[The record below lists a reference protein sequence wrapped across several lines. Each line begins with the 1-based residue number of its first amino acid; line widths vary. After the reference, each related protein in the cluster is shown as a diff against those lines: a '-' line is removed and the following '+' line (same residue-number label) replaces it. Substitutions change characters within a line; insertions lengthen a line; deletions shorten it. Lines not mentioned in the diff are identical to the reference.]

1 MYFKFFILLLC
12 TFNFSYSAQ
21 FKDLSD
27 AIIVHEIL
35 PFLTFDLQFNL
46 AHTNT
51 LLQNLIFQDF
61 ARILLQ
67 HYPELESA
75 LSDPM
80 KKRQLVACIMR
91 PCAYYYK
98 NLYQERV
105 PPPEHWSNYE
115 IFILAVISR
124 PSPILSDVKL
134 ASFLVKR
141 FVFLDNTRRSY
152 CNHDTIVLNIVDH
165 ILPRHSINKSVM
177 QPFLKFLKCS
187 RSNLLRII
195 YSKYHLSSQSP
206 LYTKS
211 IVAYITNPLI
221 ITHFGLQ
228 YFHFFYF
235 FLITCYLLKDHIHL
249 ILIIVASVFYTKYM
263 YNNFLPF

>member
-1 MYFKFFILLLC
+1 MFKFLILLLGI
-12 TFNFSYSAQ
+12 FKFSHSAT
-21 FKDLSD
+21 FKDLPD
-27 AIIVHEIL
+27 AIIVQGIL
-35 PFLTFDLQFNL
+35 PFLTFDSQFNL

-51 LLQNLIFQDF
+51 LLQNLIFQDL

-67 HYPELESA
+67 LYPELESA
-75 LSDPM
+75 LIDPII
-80 KKRQLVACIMR
+80 KLQLVACIMR

-98 NLYQERV
+98 NLFQERV

-124 PSPILSDVKL
+124 PNPILFDVKL
-134 ASFLVKR
+134 ASFLVKQ
-141 FVFLDNTRRSY
+141 FVFLDNSHRSY

-165 ILPRHSINKSVM
+165 VLPRHSINKSVM
-177 QPFLKFLKCS
+177 QPFLKLLKCS
-187 RSNLLRII
+187 RSNLLRVI
-195 YSKYHLSSQSP
+195 YSKFHLSSQSP

-211 IVAYITNPLI
+211 IVAYMTNPLI
-221 ITHFGLQ
+221 ITHYGLQ

-235 FLITCYLLKDHIHL
+235 FLITCYLLKDHVHL
-249 ILIIVASVFYTKYM
+249 ILMIVASVFYTKYM